1 MSIKNIPLSPA
12 SATLTPDATLM
23 DALRVLLEHR
33 INHLAVCGEQGFVG
47 LINTNDIL
55 RALIPASARVEGGLS
70 DLKFVGDAGR
80 MLTAHLHDLER
91 LKVGE
96 LARKGMPVLD
106 ENCPLMEAALLLTQ
120 GSAPLPVVGADG
132 RLRGMLSRRALLAYL
147 AQQAGL

>member
-23 DALRVLLEHR
+23 DALRILLEHR

-120 GSAPLPVVGADG
+120 GAAPLPVVGADG

>member
-120 GSAPLPVVGADG
+120 SAAPLPVVGADG